1 MFCFHVFGAKR
12 AWRGS
17 SFFSAF
23 LDSLPPLFPTPALDM
38 TPFLH
43 LWPPLFLV
51 CLGMGGTRSQ
61 NCQNSLTHP
70 PPPDRS
76 EPNLHL
82 SPPIQPMCS
91 AWALQQGASLCI
103 WSTPSPPGLACTA
116 RGLYCPPSCA
126 CHKSPFPSQMLSL
139 KVRLLLS
146 ALGVKWYGSTLH
158 CDASLVSA
166 PRARGDGVG
175 DGVFGVHSLG
185 VLCIFCRLLLAVA
198 AASTH
203 ARLICR
209 GVVPIERRW
218 GRLIS

>member
-103 WSTPSPPGLACTA
+103 WSAPSLPGLGCAA
-116 RGLYCPPSCA
+116 HGLYCPPSST
-126 CHKSPFPSQMLSL
+126 CHRSPSSPFPSQMLSL
-139 KVRLLLS
+139 KVGLPLS
-146 ALGVKWYGSTLH
+146 VLGVGWCGSTPH
-158 CDASLVSA
+158 CDALLVSA
-166 PRARGDGVG
+166 TGARRDGVE
-175 DGVFGVHSLG
+175 DGVFGVHSPG
-185 VLCIFCRLLLAVA
+185 ILCVI
-198 AASTH
+198 
-203 ARLICR
+203 
-209 GVVPIERRW
+209 
-218 GRLIS
+218 